1 MTYPERIFFLGL
13 PPKLEREARSRL
25 CPNDSDRVLLSTNDV
40 LEIKEN
46 LTQQPDFLL
55 VYAAKPED
63 ASQALAML
71 QQQSPYFPTIVI
83 DPHPSMEKAME
94 LLRAG
99 AADYLG
105 LNQLD
110 RLEAAAVMA
119 VNRRISRTQML
130 SASEKRYRTLV
141 ETMKDGLVAI
151 DNQRRITFI
160 NPSLCSLMGYSEQE
174 LLGQDIQIFF
184 DPTNKAVLEHHLS
197 RRRKGISTSYDVEV
211 VTKGGS
217 RIPILIS
224 ASPLID
230 PEGKLLGSMAIY
242 TDLRALRRM
251 EGEVRQAA
259 SEWRQC
265 FDALED
271 MVVVISNDCKVQR
284 CNKALTRY
292 LGLDFADIVNQPYY
306 HLMYGKN
313 QPPLDCLQ
321 HEVIT
326 TGKATVKDFIDPKTD
341 RIFSLTVSPISAD
354 DGKVMGSVHLYRDIT
369 EHRRQEQER
378 MNLSR
383 AITEGLEAT
392 TMALTNMVDSRDPYT
407 SGHSQRV
414 AELAVKVATHMGL
427 SSDELEGIKFCG
439 LLHDIGKGAIPLDIL
454 NRPGRLTEHEQ
465 GIIREHPT
473 TAYRILENIPFPWP
487 VARVV
492 YEHHERLDGSGYPQG
507 LTGEQ
512 THPWAKLLAVCDV
525 VEAMTSHRPYRPAH
539 SMHDAFTVL
548 REGAGSQYDSEIV
561 KAALEALGSDDRR
574 VTVVDDD
581 QGVLGVYTS
590 FLKRAG
596 MEVFSYNDPKLALEA
611 YEQDPTPTL
620 VTDLKMPGLSGLDVL
635 KAVKKIK
642 PNAEVIVVT
651 GHGDKESVVAAMR
664 MGASD
669 YLEKP
674 VQMAELQQAVERARR
689 RYSQGS

>member
-1 MTYPERIFFLGL
+1 MAYAKRIFFLGL
-13 PPKLEREARSRL
+13 PPKLEREVRSRL
-25 CPNDSDRVLLSTNDV
+25 CPNGEDRVLLSTSDL
-40 LEIKEN
+40 LEIKKN
-46 LTQQPDFLL
+46 LQKQPDLMV
-55 VYAAKPED
+55 VYAEKQHTAT
-63 ASQALAML
+63 AALSML
-71 QQQSPYFPTIVI
+71 QQHAPYFPTIVI
-83 DPHPSMEKAME
+83 DPNPSMEKAME
-94 LLRAG
+94 LLRGG

-105 LNQLD
+105 PNQLD

-119 VNRRISRTQML
+119 VNRRVSRTQML
-130 SASEKRYRTLV
+130 SASENRYRTLV
-141 ETMKDGLVAI
+141 ETMKDALVAI
-151 DNQRRITFI
+151 DPQRNITFV
-160 NPSLCSLMGYSEQE
+160 NPALCSLMGYTEEE
-174 LLGQDIQIFF
+174 LLGQDIYKFF
-184 DPTNKAVLEHHLS
+184 DSANQAVLDKHLAK
-197 RRRKGISTSYDVEV
+197 RREGLSSSYEMEV
-211 VTKGGS
+211 ITKDNNH
-217 RIPILIS
+217 IPLFIS
-224 ASPLID
+224 ASPLIG
-230 PEGKLLGSMAIY
+230 PEGQLLGSMAIY
-242 TDLRALRRM
+242 TDLRELRRM
-251 EGEVRQAA
+251 ECELRQAA

-271 MVVVISNDCKVQR
+271 MVVVISNDYKIQR
-284 CNKALTRY
+284 CNKALCKY
-292 LGLDFADIVNQPYY
+292 LGLDFSEIVGQPC
-306 HLMYGKN
+306 HNIMHGMDE
-313 QPPLDCLQ
+313 QAFVCPQ
-321 HEVIT
+321 REVMAK
-326 TGKATVKDFIDPKTD
+326 GKATVQDYSDPKTG
-341 RIFSLTVSPISAD
+341 RLFSLTVSPICSD
-354 DGKVMGSVHLYRDIT
+354 DGKVMGSVRLYRDVT
-369 EHRRQEQER
+369 EHRRQEKER
-378 MNLSR
+378 MKLGQ

-414 AELAVKVATHMGL
+414 AELAVKVAAHMGL

-439 LLHDIGKGAIPLDIL
+439 LLHDIGKGSIPLDIL
-454 NRPGRLTEHEQ
+454 NRPGRLTEHEL

-473 TAYRILENIPFPWP
+473 TAYRILENISFPWP

-507 LTGEQ
+507 LLGEQ
-512 THPWAKLLAVCDV
+512 THPWSKLLAVCDV

-548 REGAGSQYDSEIV
+548 KEGAGSQFDPEIV
-561 KAALEALGSDDRR
+561 KAAVEALGSDDRR

-581 QGVLGVYTS
+581 QGVLSVYTS

-596 MEVFSYNDPKLALEA
+596 MEVFSYSDPKQALEA

-635 KAVKKIK
+635 KEVKRIK

-674 VQMAELQQAVERARR
+674 VQMAELQQAAVRARR
-689 RYSQGS
+689 RYNKES